1 MQALSPGSRA
11 KSTTPANVLK
21 ALAEEPRTQ
30 LVDIRAAGTV
40 KTQGTPVLSSTKRR
54 LLSLPY
60 TRVSVAELHPLPASL
75 CGTLAAKFCPAQ
87 HALLMHQMRPILEMV
102 TNGFDPASL

>member
-21 ALAEEPRTQ
+21 ALAEEPRAQ

-40 KTQGTPVLSSTKRR
+40 KAQGTPDLSSTKRR

-60 TRVSVAELHPLPASL
+60 TRVSVAELHPRCLQ
-75 CGTLAAKFCPAQ
+75 GILAAKCCPAQ
-87 HALLMHQMRPILEMV
+87 HAPLMHQIRPVLE
-102 TNGFDPASL
+102 G